1 MTQLRNVGGS
11 PFWSWYGFGSRCCF
25 LLSRSGVLAYT
36 GLKVETNTEYTPQGL
51 EMILGRYAFQCR
63 IDEKAFV
70 HSRGHRKTREQ
81 RYYEK
86 LKEYTEKLKEYVKK
100 IRTVSYTHLD
110 VYKRQGVLCFSFSI
124 FTSIPGSGAR
134 PSGQPLVLPL

>member
-51 EMILGRYAFQCR
+51 EMILGRYTFQCR

-70 HSRGHRKTREQ
+70 HCMGHRKTREQ

-86 LKEYTEKLKEYVKK
+86 LKEYTEKLIEYVKK
-100 IRTVSYTHLD
+100 IRICGPERNSYSKADHDATFMRNKGE
-110 VYKRQGVLCFSFSI
+110 VYAFLGK
-124 FTSIPGSGAR
+124 
-134 PSGQPLVLPL
+134 